1 MANYKDVFEFQ
12 DAHPNKDERE
22 KALRL
27 MSNEQIDKLI
37 STCGTPQAKTYY
49 ASFVERCTKNGTSY
63 LIKRRNNY
71 GTS

>member
-1 MANYKDVFEFQ
+1 MTNYKDVFEFQ

-22 KALRL
+22 KALKL

-49 ASFVERCTKNGTSY
+49 ASFK
-63 LIKRRNNY
+63 K
-71 GTS
+71 